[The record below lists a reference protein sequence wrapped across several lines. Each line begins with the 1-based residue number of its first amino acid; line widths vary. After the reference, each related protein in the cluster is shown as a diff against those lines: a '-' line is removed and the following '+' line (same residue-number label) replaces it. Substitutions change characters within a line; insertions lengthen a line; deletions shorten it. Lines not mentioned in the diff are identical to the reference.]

1 MTSTVSW
8 HESPPPTSAT
18 PRTDRPTYGGDV
30 AETARMLGTPFMGW
44 QSLAADRGME
54 HEAGRLVYREVDLSI
69 DRQAGKSTLIL
80 AVAVRRMLAAPDR
93 WLTYTSAS
101 RLAARRKLLRVWW
114 PLIARSPLRDMFSV
128 SKGTGS
134 ESLDC
139 VNGSTLLLL
148 SGDEASG
155 HGDSIDTAFLDE
167 AWSLTEA
174 SEQAVRPAM
183 AARPNGQ
190 LWVVST
196 AGNRKSTYWR
206 SKVDAGRTA
215 AELGLTEGTCFI
227 EWAAPLDSD
236 VTDPATWP
244 TFMPA
249 MDRTISMETVAADL
263 ASMKLSEWRR
273 AYANQWP
280 DETDEGWKVIPRDVW
295 QAAQL

>member
-1 MTSTVSW
+1 
-8 HESPPPTSAT
+8 
-18 PRTDRPTYGGDV
+18 
-30 AETARMLGTPFMGW
+30 MLGTPFMGW
-44 QSLAADRGME
+44 QSLVADRAME
-54 HEAGRLVYREVDLSI
+54 HEDGRLVYREVDLSI
-69 DRQAGKSTLIL
+69 DRQAGKSTLVL
-80 AVAVRRMLAAPDR
+80 AVAVRRMLSAPNR

-101 RLAARRKLLRVWW
+101 RLAARRKLLKVWW
-114 PLIARSPLRDMFSV
+114 PLIRQSPLRDMFSV

-139 VNGSTLLLL
+139 SNGSTLLLL

-155 HGDSIDTAFLDE
+155 HGDSVDTAFLDE

-215 AELGLTEGTCFI
+215 AELGLTGGTCFI
-227 EWAAPLDSD
+227 EWAASPDLD
-236 VTDPATWP
+236 VTDESTWP

-249 MDRTISMETVAADL
+249 LDRTISRETVAADL

-280 DETDEGWKVIPRDVW
+280 DETDEGWQVIPRDVW